1 MARRAVGCGGA
12 LRLRA
17 VSSREARGGHGG
29 DRSLGHG
36 TRDARQGARP
46 ARAVAGVSR
55 GTRMIGMR
63 REWIGVVLVA
73 ALLASVVTP
82 AIGAKLAG
90 EKVRL
95 GVIMPQAG
103 IFVDWGQHGMI
114 GAEIARD
121 EINSAG
127 GIGGRPPQPLMVGD
141 RGGPQK
147 SATPPTRL
155 GQTHSGPLI
164 PRPS

>member
-46 ARAVAGVSR
+46 ARAVAGVGR

-82 AIGAKLAG
+82 ASGSKLAG
-90 EKVRL
+90 AKVRL
-95 GVIMPQAG
+95 GDLMPQVG
-103 IFVDWGQHGMI
+103 IFVVWG
-114 GAEIARD
+114 
-121 EINSAG
+121 
-127 GIGGRPPQPLMVGD
+127 
-141 RGGPQK
+141 
-147 SATPPTRL
+147 
-155 GQTHSGPLI
+155 TH
-164 PRPS
+164 RWVVV